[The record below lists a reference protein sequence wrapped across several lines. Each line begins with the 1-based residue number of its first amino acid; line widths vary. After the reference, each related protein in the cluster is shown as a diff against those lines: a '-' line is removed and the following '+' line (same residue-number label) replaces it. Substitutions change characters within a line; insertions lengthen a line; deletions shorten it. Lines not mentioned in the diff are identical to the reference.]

1 MKRIIVFVFEAV
13 DPSSKQAEILRHLK
27 QLAASIVKQNS
38 PPTSGDFAAQQMPAE
53 EETKSVRG
61 KKSRTP
67 IKDWADTSNMI
78 IDSTP
83 LQFTPIPV

>member
-1 MKRIIVFVFEAV
+1 
-13 DPSSKQAEILRHLK
+13 
-27 QLAASIVKQNS
+27 
-38 PPTSGDFAAQQMPAE
+38 MPVE

-83 LQFTPIPV
+83 LQFTPIPVQKSPDFVPING